1 MVPNIITGIRVV
13 LIVPILYCIA
23 AENFRGAAL
32 LFLIAVTS
40 DALDGQA
47 ARRLGQESV
56 FGGLFDLTA
65 DRIIMTPSLLF
76 ITVKGLLG
84 PAAAYYPFA
93 PWTYTAIILV
103 ADATTIAGIIMFS
116 RMRRR
121 DPTVEFPSPPPVAKA
136 AYPFQTLAVLVAL
149 LQLSPAVVAACMYA
163 GAATTV
169 AAFVVY
175 MKKGGFVFKEGI

>member
-13 LIVPILYCIA
+13 LIFPILYCIA
-23 AENFRGAAL
+23 ADNFNGAAL
-32 LFLIAVTS
+32 LFLIAVTT

-47 ARRLGQESV
+47 ARRLRQESV

-76 ITVKGLLG
+76 ITIKGLLS
-84 PAAAYYPFA
+84 PAAAYYPLA
-93 PWTYTAIILV
+93 PWAYTAIVLV
-103 ADATTIAGIIMFS
+103 ADATTIAGVFMFS
-116 RMRRR
+116 RLRRR

-136 AYPFQTLAVLVAL
+136 AYPFQALAVLVAL
-149 LQLSPAVVAACMYA
+149 LQLNPAIVAATMYA
-163 GAATTV
+163 GAATTI
-169 AAFVVY
+169 AAFAVY